1 MYVELVDVFSA
12 FVDMENLRMVLILK
26 MERD

>member
-1 MYVELVDVFSA
+1 MYVELADVFSA